1 MPALLKG
8 LGRGA
13 LAGAAGTTA
22 LNAATYLDM
31 YVRGRAA
38 SDVPSQLVEK
48 LAHDLGRDI
57 PGKGDERDN
66 RYEAAGP
73 LSGIAAGVG
82 VGAISGALHSTG
94 LKLPAFIGAP
104 LMGVAAM
111 AAADLPLFLT
121 GISDPTSWTR
131 KDWVSDF
138 AFHLAYGVVAHAA
151 LSSMEKHDLAALK
164 AAEATA
170 AIRADVDAAKAR

>member
-22 LNAATYLDM
+22 LNATTYLDM
-31 YVRGRAA
+31 YLRGRAA

-57 PGKGDERDN
+57 PGRGEERDN

-82 VGAISGALHSTG
+82 VGAISGALHATG
-94 LKLPAFIGAP
+94 LKLPAVICAP
-104 LMGVAAM
+104 LMGIAAM

-121 GISDPTSWTR
+121 GISDPRSWTR

-164 AAEATA
+164 AAKATA
-170 AIRADVDAAKAR
+170 AIRADVDAAKAG

>member
-1 MPALLKG
+1 MTADRTGYEPTMPALLKG

-31 YVRGRAA
+31 FIRGRDA

-48 LAHDLGRDI
+48 LAQDAGTDI
-57 PGKGDERDN
+57 PGDGKERDN

-73 LSGIAAGVG
+73 LSGIVAGVG
-82 VGAISGALHSTG
+82 VGAISGAIHSTG

-104 LMGVAAM
+104 LMGLAAM
-111 AAADLPLFLT
+111 AAADLPLFFA
-121 GISDPTSWTR
+121 GISDPKTWST
-131 KDWVSDF
+131 KDWVSDA
-138 AFHLAYGVVAHAA
+138 AFHLAYGYVAHAA
-151 LSSMEKHDLAALK
+151 LTSMEQHDLAALK
-164 AAEATA
+164 AA
-170 AIRADVDAAKAR
+170 R